1 MSILLATRVVQT
13 FEKVGYREI
22 QPCEELMAE
31 LKITRIVLNI
41 RKFAQ
46 FWSIVIL
53 LIKIA
58 GNTKYFNLPPL
69 FYSKHLH
76 NFANMSNYLISTTIV
91 YIRSTRILNTNYFY
105 MKNLF

>member
-1 MSILLATRVVQT
+1 MAERVIQT
-13 FEKVGYREI
+13 LERVGYREI
-22 QPCEELMAE
+22 QPSEELMAE

-58 GNTKYFNLPPL
+58 TQ
-69 FYSKHLH
+69 S
-76 NFANMSNYLISTTIV
+76 ISTP
-91 YIRSTRILNTNYFY
+91 L
-105 MKNLF
+105 LFLLIFKTQA

>member
-1 MSILLATRVVQT
+1 LLATRVVQT

-58 GNTKYFNLPPL
+58 ATQ
-69 FYSKHLH
+69 S
-76 NFANMSNYLISTTIV
+76 ISTSLLFFIQNTCIILQTCQTILFQQRL
-91 YIRSTRILNTNYFY
+91 YILDQQEF
-105 MKNLF
+105 

>member
-1 MSILLATRVVQT
+1 LLATRVVQT

-22 QPCEELMAE
+22 QPCEELLMAE

-41 RKFAQ
+41 RKFAL

-58 GNTKYFNLPPL
+58 TP
-69 FYSKHLH
+69 S
-76 NFANMSNYLISTTIV
+76 ISTSLLFFIQNTCITLQTCQAILFQQRL
-91 YIRSTRILNTNYFY
+91 YIPVQQEF
-105 MKNLF
+105 